1 MFHLPSFVTIDPGLT
16 YLSLKMIYA
25 RKGPIAKITFVSQH
39 CFVAD
44 LQIDLEG
51 RAIDTNFHLTDQILS
66 V

>member
-1 MFHLPSFVTIDPGLT
+1 
-16 YLSLKMIYA
+16 MIYA